1 MCLNVAAAQ
10 GFELPSEH
18 ALIGST
24 LESVDIKTAASELMA
39 EMLTTKPTARVAYL
53 DTQAQKQKI
62 AVFALNDIH
71 REALAAVGIST
82 QKPLLPFY
90 VAFTQSKTPILLGD
104 FSITSVE
111 EPAEKAAAYLKAG
124 GELLMRRWIAAA
136 CNYHKELNNAL
147 SLLSRAVAPEE
158 GSIYGYNPVP
168 ALDMW
173 STHQNQLDSK
183 LK

>member
-1 MCLNVAAAQ
+1 MSKYDSSKVSPGDLKDQ
-10 GFELPSEH
+10 PL
-18 ALIGST
+18 LK
-24 LESVDIKTAASELMA
+24 LESSSMFGYGGPV
-39 EMLTTKPTARVAYL
+39 TTM
-53 DTQAQKQKI
+53 Q
-62 AVFALNDIH
+62 
-71 REALAAVGIST
+71 
-82 QKPLLPFY
+82 FY
-90 VAFTQSKTPILLGD
+90 TGD
-104 FSITSVE
+104 
-111 EPAEKAAAYLKAG
+111 AEKAAAYLRAG